1 MTTFRIGLMVAMTAL
16 LSSCGDTKPT
26 GTSTVAPVAAPTSA
40 ATAPSAAASAPAPAA
55 AVTAPAPD
63 PAPTPTPAA
72 APAPVATAAVAASP
86 APAAVAG
93 PEVPPLPETLLL
105 IVVKGL
111 QSDDFVSIFKA
122 LPPVE
127 QQQIQ
132 DAWKNAA
139 WTPTQ
144 TQNLDAMLA
153 KELAPDAVDT
163 FMAEKKDQI
172 TGLDLAGMAQKLGM
186 GSAMIPM
193 LLAQGGPLTPD
204 QQNLL
209 PLVQTLLSDI
219 GIWLPTSGLN
229 DPVKVRQAAVQAQ
242 AAVKAL
248 GVTTSAQLQALPF
261 TEVLT
266 RLGLAH
272 HELKSAFL
280 PFGLHADKLFASVT
294 ATSVQDKADNPL
306 HRILTVSYTAFG
318 HPSAVPLPVIYQNHI
333 WRIDPLIVPA
343 SLAQIGGSFA
353 PTGP

>member
-1 MTTFRIGLMVAMTAL
+1 MSTFRIGLMLAMTAL
-16 LSSCGDTKPT
+16 LTSCGDTKPT
-26 GTSTVAPVAAPTSA
+26 AT
-40 ATAPSAAASAPAPAA
+40 ATAPA
-55 AVTAPAPD
+55 AVAA
-63 PAPTPTPAA
+63 PAA
-72 APAPVATAAVAASP
+72 APAAAPTP
-86 APAAVAG
+86 APAPVAAAPASTPPPAAAPVAVATPVVVAPAVVAIVPVPVAVAG

-122 LPPVE
+122 LPPAE

-132 DAWKNAA
+132 DAWTHAT

-172 TGLDLAGMAQKLGM
+172 SGMDLAGMAQKLGM

-209 PLVQTLLSDI
+209 PVVQTLLSDV
-219 GIWLPTSGLN
+219 GTWLPTSGLN
-229 DPVKVRQAAVQAQ
+229 DPAKVRQAMVQAQ

-248 GVTTSAQLQALPF
+248 GVTTSAQLQALSF
-261 TEVLT
+261 TEVLS

-272 HELKSAFL
+272 HQLKDAFL

-294 ATSVQDKADNPL
+294 ASSVQDKADNPL

-318 HPSAVPLPVIYQNHI
+318 HPYAVPLPVIYQNHI
-333 WRIDPLIVPA
+333 WRIDPAIVPA